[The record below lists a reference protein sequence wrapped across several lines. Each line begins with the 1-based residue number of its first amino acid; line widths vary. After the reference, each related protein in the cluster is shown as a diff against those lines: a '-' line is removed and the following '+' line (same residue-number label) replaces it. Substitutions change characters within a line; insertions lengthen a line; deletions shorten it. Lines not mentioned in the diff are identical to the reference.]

1 LCGLQELADTRNCSR
16 TRFAT
21 VAQVENEAR
30 VALGLAPETGWR
42 DVGNTQEIL
51 DFSEQVHS

>member
-1 LCGLQELADTRNCSR
+1 M
-16 TRFAT
+16 T

-30 VALGLAPETGWR
+30 VAHGLAPETGWR